1 MAASELT
8 LLVWAWQED
17 VGVAAEVLQG
27 LLKLVLVVG
36 LIITVFG
43 YAYSHL
49 ALDVYG
55 GSLLSSGA
63 GRLVSALPLVV
74 EPGGVCEGPSAFSP
88 SGPSLLRCYSCYVLL
103 LAVNGVTECF
113 VFAAMSQEEVDRSE
127 SRTTADGRRVQ

>member
-1 MAASELT
+1 M
-8 LLVWAWQED
+8 
-17 VGVAAEVLQG
+17 AAEVLQG

-36 LIITVFG
+36 LIISVFG
-43 YAYSHL
+43 HAYSHL
-49 ALDVYG
+49 ALDIYG

-63 GRLVSALPLVV
+63 GRPVSALPLVA
-74 EPGGVCEGPSAFSP
+74 EPGVVCEGPSSFSL

-127 SRTTADGRRVQ
+127 SGTTERN